1 MSLEVSVRGQRL
13 GDRER
18 GCRKLS
24 NAAMAVHQTMPLR
37 DDNPSA
43 IDLLGFEDVV
53 DVVEEIVRRR
63 DLDPVTV
70 GVNAPWGGGKTTVLH
85 LLKKRLADRDDV
97 LCIFVSPWEYDNK
110 TDPTTALIDEVLG
123 GLEAALRG
131 NESRFDAVKGALHKL
146 RRRVKFAK
154 AMKLAASS
162 ALTATLPGVG
172 GLIDLFDENAQDK
185 EEPADPTLQGFR
197 SQFEELMQDPKLA
210 PLERVVVL
218 VDDLDRS
225 LPDTVVETLEA
236 IKLFLSVKRMAF
248 VIAADEDN
256 VANAIG
262 RRLATTGQ
270 PITARQY
277 MEKIVQVPVRVPAL
291 SREQTEEYLALLML
305 ADSDQVDAAVDRIK
319 ATRPSICERIAE
331 RLGDALPDDRD
342 ADIELAQRLTP
353 LLHRQT
359 VGNPRRLKRFLN
371 AYWLRTSFASA
382 RRIELQPDALAKLML
397 AELHYPELFGQMLS
411 WLASGNVADKIA
423 EIEQGEGDHSQ
434 GVREWGQLPPDLS
447 GEDFSPYLLLAASLR
462 GETIEA
468 ASLPAELRPI
478 ASSLSEPSAVKRRQG
493 LKDALK
499 LDDAKRAAIAGF
511 LAMSLRQQ
519 RAPDAQKALA
529 ESISGLA
536 ATAGVAGTVVEEL
549 RRMAHGSL
557 TAGVPI
563 ALLAQNQPAELL
575 ALVREWVD
583 SPDVS
588 DLVRNAGREALKD
601 T

>member
-1 MSLEVSVRGQRL
+1 MSDE
-13 GDRER
+13 
-18 GCRKLS
+18 
-24 NAAMAVHQTMPLR
+24 AVPIHGAMPLR

-43 IDLLGFEDVV
+43 VDLLGFEDVV
-53 DVVEEIVRRR
+53 DVVQEIVLRR

-70 GVNAPWGGGKTTVLH
+70 GVNAPWGGGKTTVLR
-85 LLKKRLADRDDV
+85 LLEARLAERDDV
-97 LCIFVSPWEYDNK
+97 LCLFVSPWEYDNK

-123 GLEAALRG
+123 GLEAALRK
-131 NESRFDAVKGALHKL
+131 NQSRFEGIKDALHKL

-172 GLIDLFDENAQDK
+172 TLIDLFDENAENKD
-185 EEPADPTLQGFR
+185 EPSDPTLQGFR
-197 SQFEELMQDPKLA
+197 TQFAELMQDPKLA
-210 PLERVVVL
+210 PLDRVVVL

-270 PITARQY
+270 PITARHY
-277 MEKIVQVPVRVPAL
+277 LEKIVQVPVRVPAL

-305 ADSDQVDAAVDRIK
+305 ADLEAVTDAVERIK
-319 ATRPSICERIAE
+319 ITRPSPCERLVE
-331 RLGDALPDDRD
+331 RLGDTLPDDRHHEV
-342 ADIELAQRLTP
+342 ALAQQLTP

-359 VGNPRRLKRFLN
+359 AGNPRRLKRFLN
-371 AYWLRTSFASA
+371 AYWLRMSFASA
-382 RRIELQPDALAKLML
+382 RGVGLQAHALAKLML

-411 WLASGNVADKIA
+411 WLAAGNVGDKVT
-423 EIEQGEGDHSQ
+423 EIERGEGDHSQ
-434 GVREWGQLPPDLS
+434 GVREWGQLPPELSDEDLS
-447 GEDFSPYLLLAASLR
+447 QYLLLAASLR

-468 ASLPAELRPI
+468 AALPPDLRPI
-478 ASSLSEPSAVKRRQG
+478 ASDLSQLSATKRR
-493 LKDALK
+493 DAAREAAK
-499 LDDAKRAAIAGF
+499 LDDSKQAAIAGF
-511 LAMSLRQQ
+511 LALSLRQQ
-519 RAPDAQKALA
+519 RSPDAQKALA
-529 ESISGLA
+529 ESISALAGKTSAA
-536 ATAGVAGTVVEEL
+536 ATAADEL
-549 RRMAHGSL
+549 RRMPHGAL
-557 TAGVPI
+557 TAGVPL
-563 ALLAQNQPAELL
+563 ALLAHNQPAEFH

-583 SPDVS
+583 SPDVT

-601 T
+601 N

>member
-1 MSLEVSVRGQRL
+1 MSTLQNPVH
-13 GDRER
+13 REMR
-18 GCRKLS
+18 
-24 NAAMAVHQTMPLR
+24 LR

-43 IDLLGFEDVV
+43 VDLLGFADVV
-53 DVVEEIVRRR
+53 DVVQEIVLRR

-85 LLKKRLADRDDV
+85 LLRTRLADRDDV
-97 LCIFVSPWEYDNK
+97 LCLFISPWEYDNK

-123 GLEAALRG
+123 GLEGALKQ
-131 NESRFDAVKGALHKL
+131 NKTRFDDIKDVLHKL

-172 GLIDLFDENAQDK
+172 SLIDLFDENAEDRA
-185 EEPADPTLQGFR
+185 EPADPTLQGFR
-197 SQFEELMQDPKLA
+197 MQFEELMQEPKLA
-210 PLERVVVL
+210 PLDRVVVL

-270 PITARQY
+270 PITARHY
-277 MEKIVQVPVRVPAL
+277 MEKIVQVPIRVPAL

-305 ADSDQVDAAVDRIK
+305 ADLDRIEDAMERIK
-319 ATRPSICERIAE
+319 MTRPSACERLAE
-331 RLGDALPDDRD
+331 RLDDALPEDRQE
-342 ADIELAQRLTP
+342 DIALAQQLTP

-371 AYWLRTSFASA
+371 AYWLRMSFASA
-382 RRIELQPDALAKLML
+382 RGITLRPDALAKLML

-411 WLASGNVADKIA
+411 WLAAGNVAEKVS
-423 EIEQGEGDHSQ
+423 EIEKDEGDHSQ
-434 GVREWGQLPPDLS
+434 SVREWGQLPPDLS
-447 GEDFSPYLLLAASLR
+447 DEDLSQYLLLAASLR

-468 ASLPAELRPI
+468 AALPADLRSI
-478 ASSLSEPSAVKRRQG
+478 ASELSQLSVVKRRE
-493 LKDALK
+493 ALREAAN
-499 LDDAKRAAIAGF
+499 LDESKRAAIAGF
-511 LAMSLRQQ
+511 LATSLRQQ
-519 RAPDAQKALA
+519 RGPDVQKVLA

-536 ATAGVAGTVVEEL
+536 RTAAIAATAAHEL
-549 RRMAHGSL
+549 TRMPHGSL

-563 ALLAQNQPAELL
+563 ALLAQNQPAEFRT
-575 ALVREWVD
+575 LVREWVD

-588 DLVRNAGREALKD
+588 DLVRNAGREALQDK
-601 T
+601 